1 MLKLGYTLDLGVG
14 SAPVDWNTAGST
26 GKRVCLK
33 NAQSVLFVAMSAVA
47 GAGTDDDVFT
57 LNEHTAKTGG
67 TTTALAK
74 VTDWWIKAA
83 VAMDGTE
90 TWTHKTQAASST
102 ITVAG
107 ATYAAD
113 QYIMAVQ
120 INTKDVDDTYDYVSL
135 SIADPGSGGSRL
147 GSILT
152 ILTDLTV
159 RRDPANMAPTL
170 F

>member
-1 MLKLGYTLDLGVG
+1 MLKLGYTLDIGLG
-14 SAPVDWNTAGST
+14 SAVVDWNTAGST

-33 NAQSVLFVAMSAVA
+33 NAQSVIFVASAAVA
-47 GAGTDDDVFT
+47 GGGTDDDVFT

-74 VTDWWIKAA
+74 VTDWYIKAA

-90 TWTHKTQAASST
+90 TWTHKTQGAGST

-113 QYIMAVQ
+113 QYVMAVQ
-120 INTKDVDDTYDYVSL
+120 VNTKDLDDTYDYVSL

-147 GSILT
+147 GSILA

-159 RRDPANMAPTL
+159 RRAPENLQATL
-170 F
+170 I